1 MPTPEERGD
10 WDEIRSVGMNAY
22 SVCVCTHRIS
32 IEKVTGVCI
41 RECGMLSRSRA
52 DSATPWTI
60 ARQAPLSMGSPRQE
74 SWSELPLPSPGDLP
88 DPGVEPTSPAWQ
100 AGSIPLSHQG
110 TSYVDTGM

>member
-1 MPTPEERGD
+1 
-10 WDEIRSVGMNAY
+10 MNV
-22 SVCVCTHRIS
+22 VCCHEV
-32 IEKVTGVCI
+32 VP
-41 RECGMLSRSRA
+41 